1 MSVASKGF
9 DSSQIPRAAA
19 SSSYLNDKDF
29 QDELLRH
36 LISDS
41 TALGKIAPL
50 ISADDFNAA
59 PHHRIVSQVVL
70 EHWRRERKPLGRLIT
85 AEVKQIVQRKGLNHD
100 KATDL
105 LALVERL
112 ESTQP
117 SASLNAIIDRLY
129 EAKQDRRTTKTIER
143 MIDLHGEGQLTPAK
157 MEELARQSKW
167 ERPETR
173 TTAAIDLGD
182 ILYKDFQPRP
192 KMLQP
197 ILPVRG
203 LMMIHGFR
211 GLGKSHIALGIGLA
225 CATPAR
231 FLYWQA
237 RKQYRVVYVAG
248 EMSGAENKSMLK
260 RMLWGT
266 MKNAVQFPEGSKN
279 EPRDLFTH
287 SLSMIIASEL
297 EFGVPDLATREGRD
311 WLENDSTVRRADFLI
326 LDNVSSLHRKGDE
339 REQKGWNEMNEWLMH
354 LKSNSVGKSVLLI
367 HHDGKNPEQR
377 GTSFREDILD
387 TVIHLKEPKDMK
399 QGQSVHCEIHTEKM
413 RGYSPGD
420 PACEPFVARLI
431 PDPENGDAMIWS
443 FEPLRVANMRKAFR
457 LFDAG
462 MSIKDVTDGLGI
474 SRATAFRYQREYR
487 DRSED

>member
-1 MSVASKGF
+1 MSLTSKRF
-9 DSSQIPRAAA
+9 ESSQIPRAAA

-50 ISADDFNAA
+50 ISADDFNAS
-59 PHHRIVSQVVL
+59 PHHRIVGQLVL
-70 EHWRRERKPLGRLIT
+70 EHWRRERKPLGRLIA
-85 AEVKQIVQRKGLNHD
+85 AEVKQIIQRKGLNRD
-100 KATDL
+100 KASDL
-105 LALVERL
+105 LAFVEEL
-112 ESTQP
+112 GSTQP
-117 SASLNAIIDRLY
+117 SANLNAMIDRLF
-129 EAKQDRRTTKTIER
+129 EAKQDRKTTNTIHR

-182 ILYKDFQPRP
+182 MLYKDFQPRP
-192 KMLQP
+192 KMLEP

-203 LMMIHGFR
+203 LMMIHGYR

-225 CATPAR
+225 CAMPAR

-248 EMSGAENKSMLK
+248 EMSGAENQSMLK
-260 RMLWGT
+260 RLLWG
-266 MKNAVQFPEGSKN
+266 MAKNAVQFPEGSKN
-279 EPRDLFTH
+279 EPSNLFTH

-297 EFGVPDLATREGRD
+297 ENGVPDLATKEGRD
-311 WLENDSTVRRADFLI
+311 WLENDRLVRRCDLLI
-326 LDNVSSLHRKGDE
+326 LDNLSSLHRKGDE

-354 LKSNSVGKSVLLI
+354 LKSNSVGKSVILV
-367 HHDGKNPEQR
+367 HHDGKNREQR

-387 TVIHLKEPKDMK
+387 TVIHLLQPKDMK
-399 QGQSVHCEIHTEKM
+399 HGQSVHCEIHTEKM
-413 RGYSPGD
+413 RGYSPGN
-420 PACEPFVARLI
+420 PACEPFVARLDR
-431 PDPENGDAMIWS
+431 DPKFDGQFVWNVL
-443 FEPLRVANMRKAFR
+443 PLRAVNQQKAFT

-462 MSIKDVTDGLGI
+462 MGIKEVVEELGV